1 VKVFIDSNI
10 PMYVAGADH
19 PNRDPARRFLEGVRS
34 GEVTGFTS
42 TEVLQEI
49 LYRYSAIGR
58 RDLAAEVYDLFVQLC
73 PVVFD
78 VTLADTDGARQ
89 LLLDYPELAARDC
102 VHAAVMRNHELS
114 VIASFDTGFDRVAGI
129 RRLDLQDLL

>member
-10 PMYVAGADH
+10 PMYVAGAGH
-19 PNRDPARRFLEGVRS
+19 PNRAPALHFLEKVRS
-34 GEVTGFTS
+34 GEIEGCTS

-58 RDLAAEVYDLFVQLC
+58 RGLAAEVYDLFVQLC

-89 LLLDYPELAARDC
+89 LLLTYPELSARDC
-102 VHAAVMRNHELS
+102 VHVAVMQSHELD
-114 VIASFDTGFDRVAGI
+114 VIATFDTGFDRVAGI
-129 RRLDLQDLL
+129 RRLDLQDLP